1 MPRFVL
7 LLSGITSSIAALTL
21 AGCATSSMDPNVAA
35 ERSVQIGGSGGG
47 SSRLSYFDDR
57 NRKVST
63 VSILPDV
70 AWVKLASIYPALSIP
85 VTTIDSSTHAMG
97 AVRASLM
104 GHIGKHPMSYA
115 VDCGQS
121 AYGTP
126 RSNSYHKA
134 LTALTQV
141 KPAPDGSTITTVVSA
156 FAQDPNQSSTSVQCS
171 STGALERDIAAA
183 LAGST

>member
-1 MPRFVL
+1 MYRFVV
-7 LLSGITSSIAALTL
+7 LLSSITALAL
-21 AGCATSSMDPNVAA
+21 AGCASSSIDPSGAA
-35 ERSVQIGGSGGG
+35 ERSVQIAGSGGG

-63 VSILPDV
+63 VSMLPAV
-70 AWVKLASIYPALSIP
+70 AWGRLASIYPALSIP
-85 VTTIDSSTHAMG
+85 VTTIDSSTHALG

-104 GHIGKHPMSYA
+104 GRIGKHPMSYA
-115 VDCGQS
+115 IDCGQS

-126 RSNSYHKA
+126 RSNSYHIA

-141 KPAPDGSTITTVVSA
+141 APAPEGSRITTVVSA

-183 LAGST
+183 LSGGS